1 MSDQV
6 VGVAPRTAS
15 LVRRWY
21 VVAAV
26 LALVMMVLAIQYGS
40 DWLLNFLHVMTG
52 ALWTGIDL
60 FMGFVVGPVLK
71 RLPLEARRAVISGLV
86 PRTLFLMPTVSI
98 ITSTTGWFLAKRMG
112 FLDVGYPGF
121 HWVIAALVI
130 VTILTIQGTGILLP
144 TNLRL
149 YFELQKPNPDSAKIG
164 RWMRWFVGWWRSRA
178 RCKSRYSL
186 SWQSSRPGS
195 SALPHLD
202 EIFLEE
208 IVPKLRQVQCAKVER
223 HPRASARI
231 CQFVGLHFRSAHRP
245 ETQ

>member
-15 LVRRWY
+15 PVRPWY

-60 FMGFVVGPVLK
+60 FMGFVVEPVLK
-71 RLPLEARRAVISGLV
+71 RLPLDARRAVISGLV

-112 FLDVGYPGF
+112 FLDVGYPEF

-130 VTILTIQGTGILLP
+130 VTIADESAPLFRAAEAEPGQRQHDDVGVLLDRP
-144 TNLRL
+144 RFVLRTN
-149 YFELQKPNPDSAKIG
+149 G
-164 RWMRWFVGWWRSRA
+164 R
-178 RCKSRYSL
+178 
-186 SWQSSRPGS
+186 
-195 SALPHLD
+195 
-202 EIFLEE
+202 
-208 IVPKLRQVQCAKVER
+208 
-223 HPRASARI
+223 
-231 CQFVGLHFRSAHRP
+231 
-245 ETQ
+245 

>member
-6 VGVAPRTAS
+6 VGVAPRSAS
-15 LVRRWY
+15 PVRRWY

-26 LALVMMVLAIQYGS
+26 LALAMMVLAIQYGS

-112 FLDVGYPGF
+112 FLDVGYPEF
-121 HWVIAALVI
+121 HWVIAAL
-130 VTILTIQGTGILLP
+130 
-144 TNLRL
+144 
-149 YFELQKPNPDSAKIG
+149 
-164 RWMRWFVGWWRSRA
+164 
-178 RCKSRYSL
+178 
-186 SWQSSRPGS
+186 SS
-195 SALPHLD
+195 
-202 EIFLEE
+202 
-208 IVPKLRQVQCAKVER
+208 
-223 HPRASARI
+223 
-231 CQFVGLHFRSAHRP
+231 
-245 ETQ
+245 

>member
-6 VGVAPRTAS
+6 VDVGPRSAS
-15 LVRRWY
+15 PVRRWY

-26 LALVMMVLAIQYGS
+26 LALAMMVLAIQYGS

-98 ITSTTGWFLAKRMG
+98 ISSTTGWFLAKRMG
-112 FLDVGYPGF
+112 FLDVGYPEF
-121 HWVIAALVI
+121 RWVIAALVI
-130 VTILTIQGTGILLP
+130 VTILTIQARESCCRRICASISSCRSRTRTAPRSGAGCAG
-144 TNLRL
+144 
-149 YFELQKPNPDSAKIG
+149 SWA
-164 RWMRWFVGWWRSRA
+164 WWRSRA
-178 RCKSRYSL
+178 RCKSPYSW
-186 SWQSSRPGS
+186 SWRSSRPGC

-202 EIFLEE
+202 DIFRELLQ
-208 IVPKLRQVQCAKVER
+208 PLAG
-223 HPRASARI
+223 PLASIR
-231 CQFVGLHFRSAHRP
+231 
-245 ETQ
+245 

>member
-1 MSDQV
+1 MKFSRSFTMSDQV

-15 LVRRWY
+15 PVRRRY

-40 DWLLNFLHVMTG
+40 DWLLTFLHVMTG

-112 FLDVGYPGF
+112 FLDVGYPQF

-130 VTILTIQGTGILLP
+130 VTILTIQGTGILLRRICASISNCRSRTRTAP
-144 TNLRL
+144 RL
-149 YFELQKPNPDSAKIG
+149 GAGCAGSWA
-164 RWMRWFVGWWRSRA
+164 WWRSRA
-178 RCKSRYSL
+178 RCKSQYSW
-186 SWQSSRPGS
+186 SWRSSRPGC
-195 SALPHLD
+195 SALPHLND
-202 EIFLEE
+202 IFRE
-208 IVPKLRQVQCAKVER
+208 
-223 HPRASARI
+223 
-231 CQFVGLHFRSAHRP
+231 
-245 ETQ
+245 

>member
-1 MSDQV
+1 
-6 VGVAPRTAS
+6 
-15 LVRRWY
+15 
-21 VVAAV
+21 
-26 LALVMMVLAIQYGS
+26 MMVLAIQYGS

-98 ITSTTGWFLAKRMG
+98 TTSTTGWFLAKRMG
-112 FLDVGYPGF
+112 FLDVGYPEF

-130 VTILTIQGTGILLP
+130 VTILTIHGTGILLP

-149 YFELQKPNPDSAKIG
+149 YFELQKPNPDTPRSGAG
-164 RWMRWFVGWWRSRA
+164 CAGSWAWWRSRA
-178 RCKSRYSL
+178 RCKSPYSW
-186 SWQSSRPGS
+186 SWRSSRPGC

-202 EIFLEE
+202 DIFRELLQ
-208 IVPKLRQVQCAKVER
+208 PLAG
-223 HPRASARI
+223 PLASIR
-231 CQFVGLHFRSAHRP
+231 
-245 ETQ
+245 